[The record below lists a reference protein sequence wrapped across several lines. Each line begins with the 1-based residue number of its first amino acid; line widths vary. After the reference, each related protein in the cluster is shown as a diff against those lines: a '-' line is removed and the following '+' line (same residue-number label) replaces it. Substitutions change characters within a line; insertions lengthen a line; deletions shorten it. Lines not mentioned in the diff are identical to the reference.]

1 MRGPPGGPA
10 PQPRFGG
17 PPGKDSIWPR
27 GANAWGDMG
36 DNSQMGGNSAGIG
49 GGWGDLDGGN
59 KRESSAWPDSGPT
72 GGSSGGWGGN
82 RGRNPVGPSNG
93 GMHRSSPGWGN
104 QDDSSGLD
112 GGWPN
117 SSMKAP
123 GPKKPTDMMWQQS
136 KQYSML
142 LDMGYR
148 KDEVEQALHTVNGNL
163 EDALEMLGSSR
174 GMPPSR
180 GRGGDPMGFGGVG
193 RNDNMYGGNE
203 SRRFPGPGQGM
214 GPPYGGPQDP
224 SLVNNPG
231 FSGGPGNPMMQKMG
245 MPSSGASGMN
255 PNSNSALPA
264 PGSLGAMPPI
274 SNSRQPQQPQQ
285 QQQPSS
291 QPSAQQL
298 RMLVQQ
304 IQMAVQ
310 AGHLN
315 PQILNQPLAPQTLI
329 LLNQLLQ
336 QIKTLQTLQQS
347 HSVAQSQKP
356 MNNSRELLSISVNI
370 TKTKQHIT
378 NLQNQI
384 SAQQATYLKS
394 QNMGGQG
401 GGNSASSGGS
411 SGAPGS
417 TGMPPGHLG
426 GSSNEPSMPDLFNE
440 LSLSSGNSGMNDNVG
455 GSRLSQWKLTPG
467 DSLFGGS
474 SGNASKSVG
483 GKNAS
488 SPGLGFG
495 GDDTWGLPSNSTS
508 SGWPEKS
515 GGGPGNGAPGGPSV
529 SAAPGGA
536 PGLNNNSGINTG
548 SSGIGG
554 GSSNNTNNDALN
566 GIDAFGIPEF
576 EPGKPWKGP
585 GLKNPDEDPTLTPGS
600 VAPSALD
607 LMSSKTNN
615 SLTSSSN
622 STLVENTLG
631 LTSPTWSF
639 NNPTSSD
646 KPKDSWGIT
655 NPTSTLTAM
664 GQDLWGKSGRSNP
677 PGLSNSGSS
686 WPTTT
691 SSGSSNGWS
700 SGQNG
705 SASNNSNSGFDQPTW
720 LLLKNLTPQ
729 IDGSTLKTL
738 CIQHGP
744 LKNFHLFL
752 NNGIALVM
760 YASGREATKAQK
772 ALNNCLL
779 GNTTIQATMT
789 TENEA
794 SQIMQTLAGGGSGNA
809 QNQTGSRGNTPSSV
823 ANTFAPTIPKS
834 SSSSGNDMWGNSM
847 VSTSI
852 YSGSSIWGAPSSD
865 EATRNTPQLQ
875 PYLPGDL
882 LGESN
887 M

>member
-1 MRGPPGGPA
+1 
-10 PQPRFGG
+10 
-17 PPGKDSIWPR
+17 
-27 GANAWGDMG
+27 
-36 DNSQMGGNSAGIG
+36 
-49 GGWGDLDGGN
+49 
-59 KRESSAWPDSGPT
+59 
-72 GGSSGGWGGN
+72 
-82 RGRNPVGPSNG
+82 
-93 GMHRSSPGWGN
+93 
-104 QDDSSGLD
+104 
-112 GGWPN
+112 
-117 SSMKAP
+117 
-123 GPKKPTDMMWQQS
+123 
-136 KQYSML
+136 
-142 LDMGYR
+142 
-148 KDEVEQALHTVNGNL
+148 
-163 EDALEMLGSSR
+163 
-174 GMPPSR
+174 
-180 GRGGDPMGFGGVG
+180 
-193 RNDNMYGGNE
+193 
-203 SRRFPGPGQGM
+203 
-214 GPPYGGPQDP
+214 
-224 SLVNNPG
+224 
-231 FSGGPGNPMMQKMG
+231 
-245 MPSSGASGMN
+245 
-255 PNSNSALPA
+255 
-264 PGSLGAMPPI
+264 
-274 SNSRQPQQPQQ
+274 
-285 QQQPSS
+285 
-291 QPSAQQL
+291 
-298 RMLVQQ
+298 
-304 IQMAVQ
+304 MAVQ

-356 MNNSRELLSISVNI
+356 MNNSRDLLSISVNI

-394 QNMGGQG
+394 QNMGGSG
-401 GGNSASSGGS
+401 SGNSASIS
-411 SGAPGS
+411 S
-417 TGMPPGHLG
+417 TMPPSHLG
-426 GSSNEPSMPDLFNE
+426 GGGGSNEPSMPDLFNE

-467 DSLFGGS
+467 DSLFGG
-474 SGNASKSVG
+474 GSKSGG

-495 GDDTWGLPSNSTS
+495 GDDTWGLPSNSTN

-515 GGGPGNGAPGGPSV
+515 GGPSNSSNAPGIV
-529 SAAPGGA
+529 S
-536 PGLNNNSGINTG
+536 
-548 SSGIGG
+548 SSSNIT
-554 GSSNNTNNDALN
+554 STNNTNSDALN
-566 GIDAFGIPEF
+566 GMDAFGIPEF

-585 GLKNPDEDPTLTPGS
+585 GLKNPDDDPTLTPGS

-607 LMSSKTNN
+607 LMSSKTNS
-615 SLTSSSN
+615 SLTSSSGN
-622 STLVENTLG
+622 SNLAENTLG

-646 KPKDSWGIT
+646 KPKDSWSVT

-677 PGLSNSGSS
+677 PGLSNNSGSG
-686 WPTTT
+686 WPSTTI
-691 SSGSSNGWS
+691 SGSSNGWS

-705 SASNNSNSGFDQPTW
+705 SSNNVDQPTW

-779 GNTTIQATMT
+779 GNTTIQANMT

-794 SQIMQTLAGGGSGNA
+794 SQIMQQLGGGGNNGQGA
-809 QNQTGSRGNTPSSV
+809 SRGNTPSSV
-823 ANTFAPTIPKS
+823 ANTLIPKS
-834 SSSSGNDMWGNSM
+834 TSAGSDMWGNSM
-847 VSTSI
+847 ASTSI
-852 YSGSSIWGAPSSD
+852 YSGGSSIWGAPTSED
-865 EATRNTPQLQ
+865 QGQRNTPQLQ